1 MYWQEEVNEQQF
13 IVPEKVVD
21 LVFQID
27 CATLPVDHAWVLLQE
42 IRRALPWFGDAPS
55 EGLHII
61 HGADS
66 GNGWERP
73 QASDDLL
80 YLSRRV
86 KLILRLPRER
96 VEPAQALSGNILD
109 LDGHRMAVGQ
119 SKVRNLGMTNFLYS
133 RYVVGPQSASEDQ
146 FITWAVQELTALG
159 VSCKKILC
167 GKSCRL
173 STGEQQLETRSLM
186 VANLSFQDAVT
197 LQESGIGPHRS
208 MGCGLFVPQKSF

>member
-13 IVPEKVVD
+13 IVPDRVIN
-21 LVFQID
+21 LLFQID
-27 CATLPVDHAWVLLQE
+27 CPTLPVDHAWGLSRE
-42 IRRALPWFGDAPS
+42 IQRVLPWFGEEPT

-86 KLILRLPRER
+86 KLVLRLPRAR
-96 VEPAQALSGNILD
+96 VESAQALSGKTLNPG
-109 LDGHRMAVGQ
+109 GHRMAVGKAKPR
-119 SKVRNLGMTNFLYS
+119 SLGTTNFLYS
-133 RYVVGPQSASEDQ
+133 RYVVGPQRTGEDE
-146 FITWAVQELTALG
+146 FLDWAVKELTALG
-159 VSCKKILC
+159 VSFKKILC
-167 GKSCRL
+167 GKSCSL
-173 STGEQQLETRSLM
+173 SRGGEKLETRSLL
-186 VANLSFQDAVT
+186 VANLSFQDAIT